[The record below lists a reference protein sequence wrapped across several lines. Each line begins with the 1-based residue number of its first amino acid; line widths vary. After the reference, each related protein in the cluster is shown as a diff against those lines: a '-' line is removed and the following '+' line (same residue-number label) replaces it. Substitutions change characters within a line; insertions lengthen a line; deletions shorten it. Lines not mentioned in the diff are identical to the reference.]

1 VIIIKKHCHAVI
13 TVSRNRAGFSMPVH
27 VPMITGAETHKRL
40 DDYVREREEGGGRGL
55 VLESPFGFSRE
66 GSYVDSWHM
75 NYQRIGYYA
84 NTYMVRDFGPES
96 CVQIQVPP
104 TETGLAPSSSEQQ
117 PFGWTGK
124 INEYTAE
131 LAVWWAFEL
140 LSDGEARRFME
151 EHRPMVVF
159 RYFDEGSYRELETR
173 FDGRVWVIER
183 IS

>member
-1 VIIIKKHCHAVI
+1 
-13 TVSRNRAGFSMPVH
+13 MPVRYFRH
-27 VPMITGAETHKRL
+27 DAGEFPLLEIPVTFGAGIHKRL
-40 DDYVREREEGGGRGL
+40 DDYVREREQDGGRGL
-55 VLESPFGFSRE
+55 VLESPFGFNRE

-84 NTYMVRDFGPES
+84 NAYMVRDFGPES
-96 CVQIQVPP
+96 CIQIQVPP
-104 TETGLAPSSSEQQ
+104 TETGLAPSSGEQQ

-131 LAVWWAFEL
+131 LAVWWALEL

-151 EHRPMVVF
+151 EHRPRVMF
-159 RYFDEGSYRELETR
+159 RYFDEGGYCELETR
-173 FDGRVWVIER
+173 FDGHVWMIEK